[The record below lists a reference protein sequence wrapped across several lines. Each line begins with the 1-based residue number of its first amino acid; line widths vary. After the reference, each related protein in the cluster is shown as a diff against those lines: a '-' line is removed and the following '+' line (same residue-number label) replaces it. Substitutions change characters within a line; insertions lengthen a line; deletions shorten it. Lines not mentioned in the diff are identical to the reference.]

1 MNQTVVSG
9 TAAHADARLQP
20 AQKPCRSC
28 GAELKHSF
36 VDLGMSPLA
45 NSNLEAGQLNQMEP
59 FYPLHAYVCQ
69 ECFLVQLEE
78 FETPQHIFSDYVYLS
93 SYSRSWV
100 KHAETYVEMI
110 TERLGLNARSQVVE
124 IASND
129 GYLLQFF
136 VAKGIPALGI
146 EPAANVAK
154 IAVDK
159 GIPTQVKFFGTE
171 TAKELVAGGLQ
182 ADLVI
187 GNNVLAHVPALN
199 DFVGGLRV
207 LLAPTGVA
215 TFEFPHLLCL
225 MEGRQFDTIYHEHF
239 SYFSLHAVARVFA
252 RHGLTIFD
260 VEELPTHGGSL
271 RIYVARAADAT
282 KPIGRRVGDLLNRER
297 QHSLTVLDPYLSF
310 AGDVAATKRA
320 LLEFLIDAKAEGK
333 RIVGYGAPAKG
344 NTLLNYCGVR
354 TDFID
359 YVVDLNPYKQGRY
372 LPGSHIPVHHPDRI
386 RDTKPDYLLLLPWNL
401 RDEIIGQMT
410 HVRDWGCRFVTPLPA
425 VQIYD

>member
-1 MNQTVVSG
+1 MNQTVIAG
-9 TAAHADARLQP
+9 GAAHADARLQP
-20 AQKPCRSC
+20 VQRPCRSC
-28 GAELKHSF
+28 GAELRHSF

-45 NSNLEAGQLNQMEP
+45 NSNLEASQLNQMEP

-93 SYSRSWV
+93 SYSQSWV

-110 TERLGLNARSQVVE
+110 TARLGLNPKSRVVE

-154 IAVDK
+154 IAVEK
-159 GIPTQVKFFGTE
+159 GIPTQVKFFGTQ
-171 TAKELVAGGLQ
+171 TAKELAADGLQ
-182 ADLVI
+182 ADLII

-199 DFVGGLRV
+199 DFVAGLRI

-215 TFEFPHLLCL
+215 TFEFPHLLRL

-271 RIYVARAADAT
+271 RIYAARAADAT
-282 KPIGRRVGDLLNRER
+282 KPIGRRVGDLLGRER
-297 QHSLTVLDPYLSF
+297 QQALTVLDPYLSF
-310 AGDVAATKRA
+310 AGEVAATKRA
-320 LLEFLIDAKAEGK
+320 LLKFLIEAKAEGK
-333 RIVGYGAPAKG
+333 TIVGYGAPAKG
-344 NTLLNYCGVR
+344 NTLLNHCGVR

-372 LPGSHIPVHHPDRI
+372 LPGSHIPIYHPDHI
-386 RDTKPDYLLLLPWNL
+386 RDTRPDYLLLLPWNL
-401 RDEIIGQMT
+401 RDEIIAQMAY
-410 HVRDWGCRFVTPLPA
+410 VRDWGCRFVTPLPD
-425 VQIYD
+425 VQIHA